1 MADPRLFDPL
11 GIFRVLEEDF
21 NRLSGGL
28 ESGAAAVQEASQ
40 ALGQQLRELD
50 ALLAPGSSHNP
61 QRGRPPTIDR
71 VEVVRLHGQGLSS
84 REIAARLGASD
95 VRVSQILREEGLQP
109 HFAPRTE
116 PTARELAAE
125 QRRQDI
131 LQLHS
136 QGLPPSAIAAE
147 LEVSAGTVY
156 RILSDEGLRPHETP
170 ETALGRQRREQAIRL
185 QQEGVPGA
193 EIARRLG
200 VSEPRVVA
208 ILKEF
213 RPPPPARRSQEF
225 EQRAFDLLPQVE
237 SLRRDPSEEN
247 VRLTVLALQN
257 LAEDAGSYVAD
268 LPEFPR
274 EEMEEERWRAGFV
287 RHRALR
293 AIEDLGVYRNC
304 QAAMLEAETSALPR
318 LAVQAQQ
325 CIDRAMRLLRE
336 CCPPPPRPSPLL
348 ELVAT

>member
-1 MADPRLFDPL
+1 MATLDPL
-11 GIFRVLEEDF
+11 GIFQALEEDF
-21 NRLSGGL
+21 NRLTSSL

-40 ALGQQLRELD
+40 TLGQQLRELD
-50 ALLAPGSSHNP
+50 AVLTPSRNPGR
-61 QRGRPPTIDR
+61 RGRPPTVDR
-71 VEVVRLHGQGLSS
+71 AEVVRLHSQGLAV
-84 REIAARLGASD
+84 REIAARVGASD
-95 VRVSQILREEGLQP
+95 MRVSQILREEGLPP
-109 HFAPRTE
+109 HFAPRLE

-131 LQLHS
+131 LQLHG
-136 QGLPPSAIAAE
+136 QGLIPSAIAAE

-170 ETALGRQRREQAIRL
+170 EAALSRQRREDAIRL
-185 QQEGVPGA
+185 HQQGVPGA

-208 ILKEF
+208 ILREF
-213 RPPPPARRSQEF
+213 RPPPPPKRSQEF
-225 EQRAFDLLPQVE
+225 ERRAFELLPQVE

-247 VRLTVLALQN
+247 IRLTVLALQN
-257 LAEDAGSYVAD
+257 LAEDAGAYVAS

-293 AIEDLGVYRNC
+293 ALEDMRAYRDC
-304 QAAMLEAETSALPR
+304 QVAMKQAETSALPR

-336 CCPPPPRPSPLL
+336 CCPPPPRPSPLK
-348 ELVAT
+348 EPVPA

>member
-1 MADPRLFDPL
+1 MATFDPL
-11 GIFRVLEEDF
+11 GIFQALEEDF
-21 NRLSGGL
+21 TRLSSSL
-28 ESGAAAVQEASQ
+28 ESGVAAVQEASH
-40 ALGQQLRELD
+40 ALGQQLRELE
-50 ALLAPGSSHNP
+50 ALLAPPPNP
-61 QRGRPPTIDR
+61 GRRGRPPTIDR
-71 VEVVRLHGQGLSS
+71 AEVVRLHGQGFPV
-84 REIAARLGASD
+84 REVAARVGASE

-109 HFAPRTE
+109 RFSPRTE
-116 PTARELAAE
+116 PTARELAAQ

-131 LQLHS
+131 LQLHG

-156 RILSDEGLRPHETP
+156 RILGEEGLRPHETP
-170 ETALGRQRREQAIRL
+170 EAALGRQRREEAIRL
-185 QQEGVPGA
+185 FQQGVSGA

-208 ILKEF
+208 ILRELK
-213 RPPPPARRSQEF
+213 PPPPPKRSQEF
-225 EQRAFDLLPQVE
+225 EGRAFELLPQVE

-247 VRLTVLALQN
+247 VRLTVLALQS
-257 LAEDAGSYVAD
+257 LAEDAGAYVAS

-293 AIEDLGVYRNC
+293 ALEDMGAYRDC
-304 QAAMLEAETSALPR
+304 QAAMKQAEASALPR

-336 CCPPPPRPSPLL
+336 CCPPPPRPSPLQEPVL
-348 ELVAT
+348 A

>member
-1 MADPRLFDPL
+1 MTSERPLFDPL
-11 GIFRVLEEDF
+11 GIFQALEEDF
-21 NRLSGGL
+21 NRLGGHL
-28 ESGAAAVQEASQ
+28 ERSAAVVQEAGQ

-50 ALLAPGSSHNP
+50 AVLTPSRNPGR
-61 QRGRPPTIDR
+61 QGRPPTVDR
-71 VEVVRLHGQGLSS
+71 AEVVRLHSQGLSPK
-84 REIAARLGASD
+84 EIAARMGASD
-95 VRVSQILREEGLQP
+95 VRVSQILREERIQP
-109 HFAPRTE
+109 HLAPRAV

-125 QRRQDI
+125 KRRQDI
-131 LQLHS
+131 LQLHG
-136 QGLPPSAIAAE
+136 QGLAPSAIAAE
-147 LEVSAGTVY
+147 LKVSAGTVY
-156 RILSDEGLRPHETP
+156 RILSEESLRPHETP
-170 ETALGRQRREQAIRL
+170 EAALGRQRREEAIRL
-185 QQEGVPGA
+185 HQEGVPGA

-208 ILKEF
+208 ILREF

-225 EQRAFDLLPQVE
+225 EQRAFNRLPQVE

-247 VRLTVLALQN
+247 IRLAVLGLQN
-257 LAEDAGSYVAD
+257 LAEDAGAYVAG

-293 AIEDLGVYRNC
+293 AIEDLGAYRSC
-304 QAAMLEAETSALPR
+304 QLAMREAEASALPR

-336 CCPPPPRPSPLL
+336 CCPPPPRPSPLQ
-348 ELVAT
+348 EPVAT